1 MKGQF
6 EIYMGGFDSSDL
18 YMVSLKYIW
27 VVGFIYGGYNV
38 CSFIFLNTWNTTSN
52 LKGLSKGVLGTL

>member
-18 YMVSLKYIW
+18 YMVSLKYIC

-38 CSFIFLNTWNTTSN
+38 CSFIFLNT
-52 LKGLSKGVLGTL
+52 